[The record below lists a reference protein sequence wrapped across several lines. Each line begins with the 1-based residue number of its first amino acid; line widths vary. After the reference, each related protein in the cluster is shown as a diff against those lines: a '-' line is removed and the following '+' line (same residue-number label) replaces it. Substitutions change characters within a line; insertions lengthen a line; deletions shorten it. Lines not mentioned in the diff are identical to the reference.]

1 MKINAAQITSDGLT
15 IREEI
20 SASQLEIETEVVKF
34 SGPVRLVAE
43 VSRITNAVTIDLG
56 IEGVIKFICA
66 RCLEEFTVPFKK
78 KLRFVSEIDNKDP
91 VIDLEPQIREE
102 IIIDYPIKPLCKEDC
117 KGLCPKCGKNLN
129 EGKCNC
135 S

>member
-34 SGPVRLVAE
+34 SGPVRLAAE

>member
-34 SGPVRLVAE
+34 SGPVRLAAE

-117 KGLCPKCGKNLN
+117 KGLCHKCGKNLN
-129 EGKCNC
+129 VEKCSC